1 MRTFYKAKTLKRL
14 FYLCKDL
21 KTRETTGH
29 RALGGRGRG
38 EKLSKNS
45 KPQDYNSRCFYSTHI
60 VQKLQTKKP
69 WQNYSSSSDTPG
81 TQSRSKKK
89 HSEEILLHPKYHE
102 IFSVGG
108 GGGKY
113 IYICVCVYISPANI
127 EFTIKKCQSP

>member
-81 TQSRSKKK
+81 TQSRSKKNTLK
-89 HSEEILLHPKYHE
+89 RYFYIPNTMR
-102 IFSVGG
+102 FSQWGVGMG
-108 GGGKY
+108 N